1 MKIPTGNQKCSH
13 KYQQGDVLLRQV
25 ATIPHGG
32 TVVRHA
38 RGWVVAEGEG
48 TGHAHVVIGDGVEV
62 YEKDGTLYV
71 SAPNGGTIRH
81 EEHKPIDLAPGNY
94 EIGIVREYDHFVEEA
109 RQVRD

>member
-1 MKIPTGNQKCSH
+1 MSRKTGSQKSSH

-25 ATIPHGG
+25 HAIPPGG
-32 TVVRHA
+32 RLKRHA
-38 RGWVVAEGEG
+38 RGWVVAEGEV
-48 TGHAHVVIGDGVEV
+48 TGHCHEVIGEGVEI

-71 SAPNGGTIRH
+71 SAPHGGTMKH

-94 EIGIVREYDHFVEEA
+94 AIGIVREYDHFAEDA